1 MHVLYIYGGES
12 DKDIMVE
19 HGATVSSYHVG
30 LGSVTGSGVN
40 NINNSALLNDIALEN
55 SNAYSEYIYS
65 QNHKFISQGLVF
77 DSNLSLYF
85 LSDLS
90 CKRSELFSTYS
101 DYCSAVLLKR
111 YILEN
116 NVNQV
121 KVDGVSHEF
130 LLMVK
135 SILGAI
141 PCQSSNII
149 VKKGRLITMF
159 ARYFIFICKT
169 IVSITLGKLV
179 VDKNIEPATQIG
191 NFFLTRYPLHL
202 SNNLKEEKY
211 GELAN
216 NGFFLASIITDGFH
230 QNVSII
236 DFLKSLRKLSFS
248 NRVYV
253 LDRYLKVSDV
263 LHSLVLFFQTLR
275 GFLHLSKREFVLNSI
290 DLSAHIRYE
299 IIFSMLRIPRLLM
312 WNKPLIRFVK
322 EQKVESLYYYLHEYT
337 YGRMF
342 TYTFKNHSPNTCLI
356 GFQHGPASMRKIL
369 YMAAKNELSDGNCS
383 LNSFSVPDKVL
394 AEDTHSSNIYKSAGY
409 SNVQVMDKVYRLAY
423 LRNISRD
430 NVNPNLIL
438 IAPGLHDGKF
448 LLEFLRSTILNQPH
462 YQFILKAHPRADN
475 RYVSNFLYLQNL
487 EVKTSRIEALL
498 SQVSKVYVTYSSIAI
513 EASMLGI
520 DVEVIDLPG
529 RVNETPLHDEEF
541 LSCIGD
547 IAY

>member
-1 MHVLYIYGGES
+1 
-12 DKDIMVE
+12 
-19 HGATVSSYHVG
+19 
-30 LGSVTGSGVN
+30 
-40 NINNSALLNDIALEN
+40 
-55 SNAYSEYIYS
+55 
-65 QNHKFISQGLVF
+65 
-77 DSNLSLYF
+77 
-85 LSDLS
+85 LS

-101 DYCSAVLLKR
+101 DYCNAVLLKR

-121 KVDGVSHEF
+121 KVDSVSHEF
-130 LLMVK
+130 LLMIK

-149 VKKGRLITMF
+149 VKRGRLITMF
-159 ARYFIFICKT
+159 ARYFVFICKT
-169 IVSITLGKLV
+169 IVSIALGKLV
-179 VDKNIEPATQIG
+179 ISKNVEPARQTG

-211 GELAN
+211 GELAK

-230 QNVSII
+230 QNVGIV
-236 DFLKSLRKLSFS
+236 DFLKSLRKLSFF

-253 LDRYLKVSDV
+253 LDRYLRVSDV
-263 LHSLVLFFQTLR
+263 LHSLVLFFQVLR
-275 GFLHLSKREFVLNSI
+275 GFLRLSKSEFVFNSV

-299 IIFSMLRIPRLLM
+299 IIFSMLRIPRLIM

-322 EQKVESLYYYLHEYT
+322 DQKVKSLYYYLHEYT

-342 TYTFKNHSPNTCLI
+342 TYIFKNHSPNTRLI

-383 LNSFSVPDKVL
+383 LNSFPVPDKVL
-394 AEDTHSSNIYKSAGY
+394 AEDTHSSNIYKAAGY

-423 LRNISRD
+423 LKNIGRD
-430 NVNPNLIL
+430 NINSNLIL

-448 LLEFLRSTILNQPH
+448 LLEFLRNTILDQPH
-462 YQFILKAHPRADN
+462 RQFVLKVHPRADN
-475 RYVSNFLYLQNL
+475 RYVSDFFYLKNL
-487 EVKTSRIEALL
+487 EIKVNHIESLL

-529 RVNETPLHDEEF
+529 RVNESPLYDEEF